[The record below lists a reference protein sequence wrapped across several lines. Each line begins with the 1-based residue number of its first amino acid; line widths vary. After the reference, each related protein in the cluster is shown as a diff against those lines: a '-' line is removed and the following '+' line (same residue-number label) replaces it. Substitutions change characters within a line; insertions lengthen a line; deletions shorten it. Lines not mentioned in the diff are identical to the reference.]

1 MTESN
6 KVREYVK
13 LKYVQ
18 PAISRGER
26 QIKVRAGD
34 IHRELDMKSR
44 VPLVC
49 QALRSQM
56 FLKENHLVLEKVEG
70 PPSGQSSSVVFT
82 FRAEEEP
89 AREAPKH
96 KFANLLRLEGIGKEL
111 FDSLG
116 GGEQFLLNERREF
129 NEAIE
134 KMDRERGLIK

>member
-1 MTESN
+1 MTDSN

-26 QIKVRAGD
+26 EIKVRAGD
-34 IHRELDMKSR
+34 IHREMAMKSR

-82 FRAEEEP
+82 FRAEKEP
-89 AREAPKH
+89 AREVPKH
-96 KFANLLRLEGIGKEL
+96 KFENLLRLEGIGKEL
-111 FDSLG
+111 FASLG
-116 GGEQFLLNERREF
+116 GGENWLRQEREEF
-129 NEAIE
+129 IDAFD
-134 KMDRERGLIK
+134 KMEMERGNK